1 MRIGGRAVSGL
12 MEYQYEIWKAAGS
25 LGNKSTPP
33 HVSSSLDE
41 ECWIESLRV
50 QRIERWRIS
59 FFAGLLLLML
69 GGSTEV

>member
-1 MRIGGRAVSGL
+1 ML
-12 MEYQYEIWKAAGS
+12 KFQYKIWKAANS
-25 LGNKSTPP
+25 HEDKRTPP
-33 HVSSSLDE
+33 SVSSSLDE